1 MTTKK
6 RGVYWVNVTRERDAW
21 LADVPDV
28 PGAHT
33 FARSLSAL
41 QRSVREVIVL
51 MTDRPDDA
59 LDDFDL
65 DVRYEIGDSSAAVA
79 AARRARVEAEQAER
93 ASAEAGMRWLG
104 CPRRCRCEMSPH
116 CSASPTSGSRKC
128 ARRPPGAGAPP
139 AVEAKPPAADS
150 RLDAR
155 RRVLPGAAV
164 SGWVGHSCCLVD
176 AAAGDRRR
184 PAIAV
189 SISTNPQYSAH
200 PAAHLPVAQRLR
212 R

>member
-1 MTTKK
+1 MTTTKK
-6 RGVYWVNVTRERDAW
+6 RAVYRVNVTRERDAW

-93 ASAEAGMRWLG
+93 ASAEAIRQAVAELPASLSVRDVAALLG
-104 CPRRCRCEMSPH
+104 VSHQRIAQVRAETSTSRRL
-116 CSASPTSGSRKC
+116 AGSRRK
-128 ARRPPGAGAPP
+128 
-139 AVEAKPPAADS
+139 AA
-150 RLDAR
+150 
-155 RRVLPGAAV
+155 
-164 SGWVGHSCCLVD
+164 SG
-176 AAAGDRRR
+176 
-184 PAIAV
+184 
-189 SISTNPQYSAH
+189 
-200 PAAHLPVAQRLR
+200 
-212 R
+212 

>member
-1 MTTKK
+1 MTATKK
-6 RGVYWVNVTRERDAW
+6 RAVYRVNVTRERDAW

-65 DVRYEIGDSSAAVA
+65 DVRYEVGDSSAAVA

-93 ASAEAGMRWLG
+93 ASAEAIRQAVAELPASLSVRDVAALLG
-104 CPRRCRCEMSPH
+104 VSHQRIAQVRAETSTSRRL
-116 CSASPTSGSRKC
+116 AGSRRK
-128 ARRPPGAGAPP
+128 
-139 AVEAKPPAADS
+139 AA
-150 RLDAR
+150 
-155 RRVLPGAAV
+155 
-164 SGWVGHSCCLVD
+164 SG
-176 AAAGDRRR
+176 
-184 PAIAV
+184 
-189 SISTNPQYSAH
+189 
-200 PAAHLPVAQRLR
+200 
-212 R
+212 

>member
-65 DVRYEIGDSSAAVA
+65 DVRYEIDDSSAAVA

-93 ASAEAGMRWLG
+93 ASAEAIRHAVAGLPASLSVRDVAALLG
-104 CPRRCRCEMSPH
+104 VSH
-116 CSASPTSGSRKC
+116 Q
-128 ARRPPGAGAPP
+128 
-139 AVEAKPPAADS
+139 
-150 RLDAR
+150 
-155 RRVLPGAAV
+155 RVAQVRAETTR
-164 SGWVGHSCCLVD
+164 S
-176 AAAGDRRR
+176 RR
-184 PAIAV
+184 PAGGRGK
-189 SISTNPQYSAH
+189 
-200 PAAHLPVAQRLR
+200 AASG
-212 R
+212 